1 MTTTTL
7 EYAFE
12 RSATTTKTM
21 TNMQS
26 ESVEDHDQDKQHSKK
41 HSPRSRATNDEMKS
55 RTLSYS
61 YW

>member
-26 ESVEDHDQDKQHSKK
+26 ESVEDHDQDKQH
-41 HSPRSRATNDEMKS
+41 
-55 RTLSYS
+55 
-61 YW
+61 